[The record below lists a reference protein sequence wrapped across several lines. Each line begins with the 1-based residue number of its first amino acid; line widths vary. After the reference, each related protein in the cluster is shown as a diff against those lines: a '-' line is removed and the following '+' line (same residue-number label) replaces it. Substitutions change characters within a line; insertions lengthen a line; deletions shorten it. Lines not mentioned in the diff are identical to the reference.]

1 MVTHI
6 SSQQQLDNLIN
17 TNCNPNTIAWFLSHA
32 QYESG
37 LWLETIPKED
47 ALEFSNA
54 EFSSAVCSRLH
65 LYQNTII
72 PGTACS
78 CKKKILIDRYGHHIS
93 TGCNIDATRHK
104 LHNNL
109 LHLLSR
115 LCSYSGL
122 YNIIEETDCFKGV
135 DPDENKR
142 PDMRVINFPGDD
154 KSLVTDLIVA
164 SIFPGVSDLS
174 APAANTLTVTNAK
187 KPLRSAKKAF
197 QDKERKY
204 GTIAEQNNLRFLP
217 LPIESS
223 GAMHPSTL
231 QFVTTVAKHASDFK
245 KIPEKT
251 ILNYMLRAISAN
263 VQKSIAKSIISRSLH
278 INSRNSSAFLTDE
291 YLLSFED
298 QGFSM

>member
-1 MVTHI
+1 MFPFT
-6 SSQQQLDNLIN
+6 S
-17 TNCNPNTIAWFLSHA
+17 
-32 QYESG
+32 
-37 LWLETIPKED
+37 
-47 ALEFSNA
+47 
-54 EFSSAVCSRLH
+54 
-65 LYQNTII
+65 
-72 PGTACS
+72 
-78 CKKKILIDRYGHHIS
+78 
-93 TGCNIDATRHK
+93 
-104 LHNNL
+104 
-109 LHLLSR
+109 
-115 LCSYSGL
+115 
-122 YNIIEETDCFKGV
+122 
-135 DPDENKR
+135 
-142 PDMRVINFPGDD
+142 DMRVINFPGDD

-187 KPLRSAKKAF
+187 KPLRS
-197 QDKERKY
+197 
-204 GTIAEQNNLRFLP
+204 LP
-217 LPIESS
+217 VESS

-263 VQKSIAKSIISRSLH
+263 IQKSIAKSIISRSLH